1 MARINNKFQA
11 LDGSILDG
19 AGTNYIVQTIS
30 GSLYSFYGGLN
41 TSPDFFGYQKSTN
54 NGYTWSDT
62 VLIAGSFNFVNAAIW
77 YDRWSS
83 LNSDL
88 IHIVYQDNTNDDV
101 FYRTLNTSNDTLS
114 SPVTIYNGS
123 TSTSNNY
130 VLSVTRAKGGNIAVV
145 FNANPDGT
153 TNEKGLAISSSV
165 WNVYTGSSLRN
176 PFRNE
181 STFGQAIILPE
192 QGSSDNQDLCLIHW
206 DRSAATLTK
215 QHWDN
220 SALTWITSSIS
231 TGMTFQNASNV
242 FPIMSAV
249 PDNANNQNIL
259 IAFKSPNAGGN
270 RLQCWTLTSS
280 SITAKTDVISSAT
293 SAQGA
298 CALSLDT
305 TSDTWYAY
313 YNGLTNSFG
322 SLGVNIFYKAS
333 TNQGTTW
340 SSEIPLTTDVPTYM
354 SSSNNNN
361 FGSFKLLAPIPL
373 TSNLNP
379 IIFFGEYRGTFYYLF
394 GANLPLFTDGG
405 SIVIS

>member
-11 LDGSILDG
+11 LDSSILDG

-41 TSPDFFGYQKSTN
+41 ASSDYFGYQKSTN
-54 NGYTWSDT
+54 NGYTWSNS
-62 VLIAGSFNFVNAAIW
+62 VLIASSFNFVNAAVW
-77 YDRWSS
+77 YDRWSG

-88 IHIVYQDNTNDDV
+88 IHIVYQDNSNDDV

-123 TSTSNNY
+123 TTAGSNY
-130 VLSVTRAKGGNIAVV
+130 ILSVTRAKGGNIAIA
-145 FNANPDGT
+145 FNANPNGT
-153 TNEKGLAISSSV
+153 TNEKGFAVSSSS
-165 WNVYTGSSLRN
+165 WNIYTGSSLQN

-181 STFGQAIILPE
+181 STWGAAIILPE
-192 QGSSDNQDLCLIHW
+192 QGSSDDQDLCLIHW
-206 DRSAATLTK
+206 DRTAATLTK

-231 TGMTFQNASNV
+231 TDMTFQNANIV

-270 RLQCWTLTSS
+270 KLQCWALTSS

-293 SAQGA
+293 NVQGA

-305 TSDTWYAY
+305 TSNTWYAY
-313 YNGLTNSFG
+313 YNGLSSGFY
-322 SLGVNIFYKAS
+322 LGVNVFYKTS

-354 SSSNNNN
+354 SSSNNN
-361 FGSFKLLAPIPL
+361 FGSFKYLVPIPL

-379 IIFFGEYRGTFYYLF
+379 IIFFGEYWSTNYYLF

-405 SIVIS
+405 SIVIT

>member
-11 LDGSILDG
+11 LDSNTLDG
-19 AGTNYIVQTIS
+19 AGTNYIVQTVS
-30 GSLYSFYGGLN
+30 GSLYSFHGGLN
-41 TSPDFFGYQKSTN
+41 DNSDYFGYQKSTN
-54 NGYTWSDT
+54 NGYTWSNS
-62 VLIAGSFNFVNAAIW
+62 VPIASSFNFVNAAIW
-77 YDRWSS
+77 YDRWSG

-88 IHIVYQDNTNDDV
+88 IHIVYQDNSNDDI

-123 TSTSNNY
+123 TTAGNNY
-130 VLSVTRAKGGNIAVV
+130 VLSVTRAKGGNIAIA
-145 FNANPDGT
+145 FNANPNGT
-153 TNEKGLAISSSV
+153 INEKGFAVSSSS
-165 WNVYTGSSLRN
+165 WNIYTGSSLQN

-181 STFGQAIILPE
+181 STYGAAIILPE
-192 QGSSDNQDLCLIHW
+192 QGSSDDQDLCLIHW
-206 DRSAATLTK
+206 DRTATTLTK

-231 TGMTFQNASNV
+231 TGMTFQNAGTV

-259 IAFKSPNAGGN
+259 IAFKSPNLGGN
-270 RLQCWTLTSS
+270 KLQCWILTSS
-280 SITAKTDVISSAT
+280 SITTKTDVIPSAT
-293 SAQGA
+293 NVQGA

-305 TSDTWYAY
+305 TSNTWYAY
-313 YNGLTNSFG
+313 YNGLSSGFY
-322 SLGVNIFYKAS
+322 SGVNIFYKTS

-354 SSSNNNN
+354 SSSNNN
-361 FGSFKLLAPIPL
+361 FGSFKYLVPIPL
-373 TSNLNP
+373 TSDLNP
-379 IIFFGEYRGTFYYLF
+379 IIFFGEFWSANYYLF

-405 SIVIS
+405 SIVVT

>member
-11 LDGSILDG
+11 LDSSILDG

-30 GSLYSFYGGLN
+30 GSLYSFHGGLN
-41 TSPDFFGYQKSTN
+41 VSSDYFGYQKSTN
-54 NGYTWSDT
+54 NGYTWSNS
-62 VLIAGSFNFVNAAIW
+62 VLIAGSFNFVNAAVW
-77 YDRWSS
+77 YDRWSG

-88 IHIVYQDNTNDDV
+88 IHIVYQDNTNDDI

-123 TSTSNNY
+123 TTTANNY
-130 VLSVTRAKGGNIAVV
+130 VLSVTRAKGGNIAIA
-145 FNANPDGT
+145 FNANPNGT
-153 TNEKGLAISSSV
+153 TNEKGFAVSSSS
-165 WNVYTGSSLRN
+165 WNIYTGSSLQN

-181 STFGQAIILPE
+181 STWGAAIILPE
-192 QGSSDNQDLCLIHW
+192 QGSSDDQDLCLIHW

-231 TGMTFQNASNV
+231 TGMTFQNASTV

-259 IAFKSPNAGGN
+259 IAFKSPNLGGN
-270 RLQCWTLTSS
+270 KLQCWTLTSS
-280 SITAKTDVISSAT
+280 SITTKTDVIPSAT
-293 SAQGA
+293 NVQGA

-305 TSDTWYAY
+305 TSNTWYAY
-313 YNGLTNSFG
+313 YNGLSSGFY
-322 SLGVNIFYKAS
+322 SGVNIFYKTS

-354 SSSNNNN
+354 SSSNNN
-361 FGSFKLLAPIPL
+361 FGSFKYLVPIPL
-373 TSNLNP
+373 TSDLNP
-379 IIFFGEYRGTFYYLF
+379 IIFFGEYWSANYYLF

-405 SIVIS
+405 SIVVT

>member
-11 LDGSILDG
+11 LDSSTLDG
-19 AGTNYIVQTIS
+19 AGTNYIAQTIS
-30 GSLYSFYGGLN
+30 GSLYSFHGGL
-41 TSPDFFGYQKSTN
+41 SVSSDYFGYQKSTN
-54 NGYTWSDT
+54 NGYTWSNT
-62 VLIAGSFNFVNAAIW
+62 VPIASYFNFVNAAIW
-77 YDRWSS
+77 YDRWSG

-88 IHIVYQDNTNDDV
+88 IHIVYQDNTNDDI

-123 TSTSNNY
+123 TTSTNNY
-130 VLSVTRAKGGNIAVV
+130 VLSVTRAKGGNIAIA
-145 FNANPDGT
+145 FNANPNGT
-153 TNEKGLAISSSV
+153 TNEKGFAVSSSS
-165 WNVYTGSSLRN
+165 WNIYTGSSLQN

-181 STFGQAIILPE
+181 STWGAAIILPE
-192 QGSSDNQDLCLIHW
+192 QGSSDDQDLCLIHW

-231 TGMTFQNASNV
+231 TGMTFQNASTV

-259 IAFKSPNAGGN
+259 IAFKSPNLGGN
-270 RLQCWTLTSS
+270 KLQCWTLTSS
-280 SITAKTDVISSAT
+280 SITAKTDVIPSAT
-293 SAQGA
+293 NVQGA

-305 TSDTWYAY
+305 TSNTWYAY
-313 YNGLTNSFG
+313 YNGLSSGFY
-322 SLGVNIFYKAS
+322 SGVNIFYKTS

-354 SSSNNNN
+354 SSSNNN
-361 FGSFKLLAPIPL
+361 FGSFKYLVPIPL
-373 TSNLNP
+373 TSDLNP
-379 IIFFGEYRGTFYYLF
+379 IIFFGEYWSANYYLF

-405 SIVIS
+405 SIVVT